1 MKTLGTARWVALL
14 AMTISLSGC
23 WFKKKP
29 TIVPVITP
37 RPEPKQ
43 EPTPAPPPKQEPQ
56 PPPVVEPAKPT
67 PQPEQQTPAEKPSPA
82 PSAPKRRRPAPQ
94 TPPPTQQQPPPQ
106 EAPATTNPPAV
117 PIPQLGEL
125 LTPEKRK
132 QYEDECEQ
140 RLRRARAV
148 LAQTAGR
155 TLTPSQSESAGRIR
169 SFIRQAEELR
179 GRDIAT
185 ALQLARRADLLG
197 QDLSQTLQ

>member
-1 MKTLGTARWVALL
+1 MKKMRTARWMALL

-29 TIVPVITP
+29 AIVPVVTP
-37 RPEPKQ
+37 RQQPQ
-43 EPTPAPPPKQEPQ
+43 APTPAPPPPQQQETP

-67 PQPEQQTPAEKPSPA
+67 PQPEPQAPVQKPSPA
-82 PSAPKRRRPAPQ
+82 PSTPKRRRPAPQ
-94 TPPPTQQQPPPQ
+94 TPPQPQPQ
-106 EAPATTNPPAV
+106 EAPTPTTPPAAAV

-132 QYEDECEQ
+132 QYEEECDQ

-148 LAQTAGR
+148 LTQTSGR
-155 TLTPSQSESAGRIR
+155 TLTPSQTESAGRVR